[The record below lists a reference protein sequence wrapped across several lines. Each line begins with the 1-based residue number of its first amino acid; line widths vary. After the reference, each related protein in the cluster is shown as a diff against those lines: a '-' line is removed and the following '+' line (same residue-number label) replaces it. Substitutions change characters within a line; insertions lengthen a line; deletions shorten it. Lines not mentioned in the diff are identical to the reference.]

1 MSGEYRKYLENLFCI
16 GVPDAV
22 VRRAC
27 DGHPYSEI
35 EKVFRLSPV
44 GRMVGKA
51 APTVFVGTCR
61 IIQSKPKQKTQS
73 TIFAPFLAL
82 LFHSSTSNT
91 IYHLFSIDLRH

>member
-61 IIQSKPKQKTQS
+61 IIQSKPKQKSQS
-73 TIFAPFLAL
+73 TIFATTGITI
-82 LFHSSTSNT
+82 HSSTSNT